1 MKLITSPRKV
11 AITAFL
17 VIVHQTK
24 QTFAIDQGSTII
36 KEEDNNKDGKH
47 KMNQHSRR
55 VQTTACKPGTLY
67 SLDQRSPFDNY
78 EFVSID
84 INTFASGQDAVLI
97 GNTGIGLSD
106 IGIADAGAAGLPND
120 DFIYLLNSNNSFYK
134 VNKATGITTTL
145 GFDVV
150 PLFGQW
156 TGLAFDLNTEILYG
170 LSSQNGATYIGIID
184 PVTGSVT
191 DTSIFVNVFC
201 GLSLAIN
208 GQSVAYIHDC
218 DDNNIY
224 SIDLNTLSAGSNVA
238 ATLVGPTGFQT
249 GDTSGMSWDP
259 SSDVIYMTSFICEA
273 ELRSVNIDTG
283 EATLIGIINS
293 SIGEEAL
300 FGFAAF
306 DTCGYSG
313 GGSKSSKG
321 SKTSKSNKASKSK
334 AGRR

>member
-1 MKLITSPRKV
+1 MS
-11 AITAFL
+11 
-17 VIVHQTK
+17 
-24 QTFAIDQGSTII
+24 
-36 KEEDNNKDGKH
+36 
-47 KMNQHSRR
+47 
-55 VQTTACKPGTLY
+55 
-67 SLDQRSPFDNY
+67 
-78 EFVSID
+78 
-84 INTFASGQDAVLI
+84 
-97 GNTGIGLSD
+97 
-106 IGIADAGAAGLPND
+106 
-120 DFIYLLNSNNSFYK
+120 
-134 VNKATGITTTL
+134 
-145 GFDVV
+145 
-150 PLFGQW
+150 
-156 TGLAFDLNTEILYG
+156 
-170 LSSQNGATYIGIID
+170 
-184 PVTGSVT
+184 
-191 DTSIFVNVFC
+191 SIFDNVFC

-224 SIDLNTLSAGSNVA
+224 SIDLATISTVAGSAGSNT
-238 ATLVGPTGFQT
+238 ATLVGSTGFQT

-306 DTCGYSG
+306 DTCGYTG